1 MKLAKTAFILALF
14 NFLIVVA
21 VIVNSKQPE
30 ITEINTD
37 TMTPTKTQVKK
48 IVVKEPRTVKTVVPT
63 AAKTAAPA
71 VADAPVVAPTT
82 DNRCIIVVDGAR
94 YDVTSF
100 RNLHSGGNIFQ
111 CGSDMSAV
119 FHQQHDNSY
128 LARMS
133 QYKI

>member
-14 NFLIVVA
+14 NFLIVAA

-30 ITEINTD
+30 LTEANKIGISPT
-37 TMTPTKTQVKK
+37 TTPVKK
-48 IVVKEPRTVKTVVPT
+48 VVKKTITPKTV
-63 AAKTAAPA
+63 APA
-71 VADAPVVAPTT
+71 NQTVTSTTTADAPVAAPTT

-94 YDVTSF
+94 YDISSF

-128 LARMS
+128 LGRMS